1 MRYGSPKFQRTFTNT
16 YSLGEESALCFLEY
30 GDEQCIMEWLED
42 EEPELSVD
50 EFAIILKRNSIN
62 IFAQAMR
69 HAELAK
75 GCHSLMKEVTNL
87 EMLVV
92 YYNQANAPAPEG
104 FWDNPEVAE
113 VLKENKA

>member
-1 MRYGSPKFQRTFTNT
+1 METKTLLTKEVQENFFN
-16 YSLGEESALCFLEY
+16 EMCNEY
-30 GDEQCIMEWLED
+30 QPWLED

-92 YYNQANAPAPEG
+92 YYNQANAPEG
-104 FWDNPEVAE
+104 FVDNPEVAE
-113 VLKENKA
+113 VLKENLDEM